1 MLELGGGPGGGELK
15 IGPDGRDADFFGCS
29 KSMAGAVFSSLF
41 RKIRIFDVF
50 KT

>member
-15 IGPDGRDADFFGCS
+15 IRPGRRDADFSVGS
-29 KSMAGAVFSSLF
+29 KSVAGAVFSSF
-41 RKIRIFDVF
+41 SRKDRILDVL